1 MKLNAFTLKNVIL
14 FLKLNVV
21 YMTTVYSMRPENIFT
36 IHWEYNIIQN
46 N

>member
-1 MKLNAFTLKNVIL
+1 MKLNAFTLNAIL

-36 IHWEYNIIQN
+36 IH
-46 N
+46 